1 MAYEN
6 PENGRIYLTMKMAPI
21 CKPDKDGHYICNK
34 CPVRKIGEKY
44 GYKNLNACD
53 EICMSYGDEV
63 AKAMGYRKISYSDFP
78 NEK

>member
-21 CKPDKDGHYICNK
+21 CKAIKDGYYMCHE
-34 CPVRKIGEKY
+34 CPVRKVGETY

-53 EICMSYGDEV
+53 EICMLYGDEI
-63 AKAMGYRKISYSDFP
+63 AKAMGYKKIKYADNSL
-78 NEK
+78 

>member
-6 PENGRIYLTMKMAPI
+6 PETGRIYLNMKMAPI
-21 CKPDKDGHYICNK
+21 CNSDIDGHYTCHK
-34 CPVRKIGEKY
+34 CPVRRIGELH

-63 AKAMGYRKISYSDFP
+63 AKAMGYKKITYSDEP
-78 NEK
+78 SEK